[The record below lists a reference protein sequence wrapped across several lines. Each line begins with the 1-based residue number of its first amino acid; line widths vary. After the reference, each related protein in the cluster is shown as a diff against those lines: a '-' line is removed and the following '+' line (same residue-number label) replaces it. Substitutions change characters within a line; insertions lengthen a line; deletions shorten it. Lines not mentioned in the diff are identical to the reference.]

1 MNWLLWRQHRSQGL
15 LIALVLAGF
24 GVAVLLTGVHMANI
38 YRDALRNCSGNGSC
52 DFAGDLFNGYGAIVD
67 VVHLSIALPVLLG
80 VFLGATLVA
89 RETEHATNGLVWTQ
103 TVTRRTW
110 LLAKI
115 ATVVV
120 ITLVTSAAVSAL
132 VTWWSGTPNALNGNR
147 FEGAEFDTQNIAP
160 IAFALFAV
168 GLGIAAGA
176 VFRRILPALAATVG
190 IYVAVRLIVGVYLRR
205 HYMAPLAKSFPVGAD
220 RTPLPSGS
228 WTMSRY
234 IVDPSGHSIGGG
246 RFPIPDACSSFA
258 NGKGGALNCLS
269 RLGFHEVVKYQPA
282 SHYWQFQWIE
292 AGIFV
297 VLAAAAIGF
306 AIVYTLHHDA

>member
-15 LIALVLAGF
+15 IITIVLAGF
-24 GVAVLLTGVHMANI
+24 GVAVLLTGVHMASV
-38 YRDALRNCSGNGSC
+38 YRDALHNCSGNGSC
-52 DFAGDLFNGYGAIVD
+52 DLTGNLFNGYGAIVD
-67 VVHLSIALPVLLG
+67 AVHLSIALPVLLG

-115 ATVVV
+115 AAVMV
-120 ITLVTSAAVSAL
+120 ITFLTSAAVSAL
-132 VTWWSGTPNALNGNR
+132 VTWWSGTANALNGNR
-147 FEGAEFDTQNIAP
+147 FEGAQFDTQNIAP

-168 GLGIAAGA
+168 ALGIAAGA
-176 VFRRILPALAATVG
+176 VFRRVLPALAATVG
-190 IYVAVRLIVGVYLRR
+190 IYVAVRLIVTVYVRP
-205 HYMAPLAKSFPVGAD
+205 HYMAALTKSFPAD
-220 RTPLPSGS
+220 RTQLPSGS
-228 WTMSRY
+228 WTMSQY
-234 IVDPSGHSIGGG
+234 IADPSGHSIGGG
-246 RFPIPDACSSFA
+246 RFPIPEACNRPFA

-269 RLGFHEVVKYQPA
+269 RLGFREVVRYQPA
-282 SHYWQFQWIE
+282 SHYWQFQWME

-306 AIVYTLHHDA
+306 AIVYTLHRDA